1 MALHPFKRRD
11 EVVAAI
17 EKVIPLLDKEPDEE
31 VRDEATELVRKMT
44 ETIVGRKA
52 QQKPKRKRA

>member
-1 MALHPFKRRD
+1 
-11 EVVAAI
+11 VVAAI
-17 EKVIPLLDKEPDEE
+17 EKVIPLLVKEPDEE

-44 ETIVGRKA
+44 ETIVGKKP